1 MRSLIRGVR
10 LSFSLLTAWRV
21 DVPPPTLADARV
33 AMAFAPVVGFVIGA
47 VAAFVTWAV
56 RDLTAY
62 DASPVF
68 AGVCAIGTIAVAT
81 RALHLDGLADTAD
94 GLGSLRGPEEAIA
107 LMKQGTV
114 GPFGVVVLVLVLLTQ
129 VGAYAASV
137 TIGRATIALVFAVIT
152 GRLAATMSVTP
163 RTPVFDVGG
172 LGALVDGSVPSWL
185 AWGWAVVVTA
195 GAFAGGNLD
204 DRRGLGGGLHAALA
218 VVAGLAA
225 AHVLRARA
233 VRRFGGVNGDV
244 LGAQVEVATMVTL
257 IVFALNIFEG
267 R

>member
-1 MRSLIRGVR
+1 MRAIWRGWR
-10 LSFSLLTAWRV
+10 LAFSLLTAWRV
-21 DVPPPTLADARV
+21 DVPPPTLADARW
-33 AMAFAPVVGFVIGA
+33 AMAFAPVVGLVLGG
-47 VAAFVTWAV
+47 VAAVVTWAV
-56 RDLTAY
+56 RDLTAS

-68 AGVCAIGTIAVAT
+68 AGVCAIGTLAVAT

-94 GLGSLRGPEEAIA
+94 GLGSLRDPEDAVT

-114 GPFGVVVLVLVLLTQ
+114 GPFGVVVLVLVLVTQ
-129 VGAYAASV
+129 VGAYAANV
-137 TIGRATIALVFAVIT
+137 TIGRATIALVVSVVV

-185 AWGWAVVVTA
+185 AWAWAVVVTA
-195 GAFAGGNLD
+195 CAFVGGNLD

-225 AHVLRARA
+225 AHLLRARA
-233 VRRFGGVNGDV
+233 VRRLGGVNGDV
-244 LGAQVEVATMVTL
+244 LGAQVEVATMVSL

-267 R
+267 

>member
-1 MRSLIRGVR
+1 MRGLVRGVR
-10 LSFSLLTAWRV
+10 LAFSLLTAWRV

-33 AMAFAPVVGFVIGA
+33 AMAFAPVVGLAVGT

-56 RDLTAY
+56 RDLTAS
-62 DASPVF
+62 DATPVF
-68 AGVCAIGTIAVAT
+68 AGVCAIGTLAVAT

-94 GLGSLRGPEEAIA
+94 GLGSLRDPEEAIA

-114 GPFGVVVLVLVLLTQ
+114 GPFGVVVLVLVLVTQ

-137 TIGRATIALVFAVIT
+137 TVGRATLALVVATVT

-185 AWGWAVVVTA
+185 AWAWALVVTA
-195 GAFAGGNLD
+195 GAFAGGSFD
-204 DRRGLGGGLHAALA
+204 DRRGPAGGLHAALA

-225 AHVLRARA
+225 AHLLRARA

-257 IVFALNIFEG
+257 VVFALNLFEG